1 MELNKTTSVVKKVSP
16 WTWWLSWWRRQSPNR
31 QDRFANLAPVAAVVL
46 FLAAIAS
53 AFWYLRVEEVEREQ
67 EAIKRDVE
75 YAQQRLRLRLLERQ
89 EQVMRL
95 ARDVSNREIRYEQFM
110 IRSESLV
117 QQYPEFLTLTWVDD
131 RRRIVANQ
139 SISSIS
145 SSQQLRT
152 GSTLKTGDTES
163 LFSLARDLMQPIYGQ
178 ITVEADRDSPMNVL
192 QLHSPLSNDQGRFNG
207 VIMAQY
213 SM

>member
-1 MELNKTTSVVKKVSP
+1 MELKETTIVNNVRP
-16 WTWWLSWWRRQSPNR
+16 WTWWHSWWRRQSPNR

-95 ARDVSNREIRYEQFM
+95 TRDVSNREIKAEQFN

-117 QQYPEFLTLTWVDD
+117 QQYPEFLSLTWIDD
-131 RRRIVANQ
+131 KRRIVA
-139 SISSIS
+139 
-145 SSQQLRT
+145 
-152 GSTLKTGDTES
+152 
-163 LFSLARDLMQPIYGQ
+163 
-178 ITVEADRDSPMNVL
+178 
-192 QLHSPLSNDQGRFNG
+192 
-207 VIMAQY
+207 
-213 SM
+213 